1 MKRKRSS
8 RRKTQGSA
16 KQGAWARLPLRQ
28 IAIVGGVLILIGA
41 VLFLKTRRT
50 PAAWTVPISADPTMP
65 AASAEPVP
73 ADPTTPGRQVPPTSS
88 DAGSSASPVAAT
100 TEAANTTAPSP
111 TPNPL
116 AEAQLD
122 RLLKVGDPVF
132 LFFHSNRCAQCV
144 RMIGIVEQVYPGFS
158 DSVALVDVNVYD
170 ERNRNLLQRANIRA
184 IPTLIFVDRE
194 GEVRGHVGVME
205 PDALRDQLRQLE
217 EE

>member
-1 MKRKRSS
+1 
-8 RRKTQGSA
+8 
-16 KQGAWARLPLRQ
+16 
-28 IAIVGGVLILIGA
+28 
-41 VLFLKTRRT
+41 
-50 PAAWTVPISADPTMP
+50 
-65 AASAEPVP
+65 
-73 ADPTTPGRQVPPTSS
+73 
-88 DAGSSASPVAAT
+88 
-100 TEAANTTAPSP
+100 
-111 TPNPL
+111 
-116 AEAQLD
+116 LD
-122 RLLKVGDPVF
+122 RLLKAGDPVF